1 MVVVVVLLGAPV
13 VLLVAVL
20 SVLLG
25 IVLLVVAEV
34 DGVLLDG
41 VDVEL
46 EVVVVVAVLSVD
58 DAVRLSE

>member
-1 MVVVVVLLGAPV
+1 MVVVVVLLGTPA

-34 DGVLLDG
+34 DGMVLDG